1 MVYILTN
8 EEKAEIINQRLKNLE
23 RSKFHF
29 EINLIEESAVL
40 EPKAAII
47 DDLNLQIDET
57 NLKISAILLELA
69 KVE

>member
-1 MVYILTN
+1 MAYTLTN

-23 RSKFHF
+23 YSKFHF

-40 EPKAAII
+40 EPKAATI
-47 DDLNLQIDET
+47 DDLNIQLDQT
-57 NLKISAILLELA
+57 NLKISAVLLELA